1 MAVAGVPVIVG
12 AWFTYFTSILNAGSA
27 SLTVPSLTEII
38 IPEVIPAS
46 ALLGVPLSFPVAV
59 SNVAQVGLLVM

>member
-1 MAVAGVPVIVG
+1 M
-12 AWFTYFTSILNAGSA
+12 TSMLNAGSA
-27 SLTVPSLTEII
+27 ALTAPSLTEII

-59 SNVAQVGLLVM
+59 SNDAQLGLLVMLKVSVSVLS